1 MSIVGT
7 AAFAS
12 PYAVWVRQSR
22 YADDGRSRPKRRIAK
37 PARTASHNRTG
48 SLISAFRWPPSPN
61 LADTTFLPDSFP
73 YPKSSSPKTAPQLES
88 RFQYEGK
95 VLSQSDP
102 GNIDVFGDH
111 FEKIASNVETV
122 IQGKRD
128 VIDLILLGLVSE
140 GHVLVEDVPGVGKT
154 QLAKSLARS
163 VEGAFNRIQ
172 FTPDLL
178 PSDVTGISVWDREK
192 RAFEF
197 KPGPIFANIVVGDEI
212 NRASPKTQSS
222 LLEAMAERQVTSD
235 GVTRE
240 LPLPFMVIATQNPLE
255 HEGTYPLPEAQ
266 LDRFMMQV
274 VIGYPGR
281 EKELEMLDTHGIR
294 STFLDL
300 QPVVRVEEVHEM
312 IAIAREV
319 AVSQSVKNYIVDLV
333 EGTRL
338 HPDVMLGASPRSTLF
353 LQALAR
359 SRAASTGR
367 DYVMP
372 DDIKALAHPVLEHRL
387 ALRPEAQMRGETVT
401 DLIDDV
407 LGRLRVPGTKSR
419 IAT

>member
-1 MSIVGT
+1 M
-7 AAFAS
+7 
-12 PYAVWVRQSR
+12 
-22 YADDGRSRPKRRIAK
+22 
-37 PARTASHNRTG
+37 
-48 SLISAFRWPPSPN
+48 
-61 LADTTFLPDSFP
+61 
-73 YPKSSSPKTAPQLES
+73 
-88 RFQYEGK
+88 
-95 VLSQSDP
+95 
-102 GNIDVFGDH
+102 
-111 FEKIASNVETV
+111 
-122 IQGKRD
+122 
-128 VIDLILLGLVSE
+128 IDLILLGLVSE

-178 PSDVTGISVWDREK
+178 PSDVTGISVWDRER

-266 LDRFMMQV
+266 LDRFMMRV
-274 VIGYPGR
+274 VIGYPSR
-281 EKELEMLDTHGIR
+281 EKELEMLDIHGVR

-300 QPVVRVEEVHEM
+300 QPVLGVDEVQAM
-312 IAIAREV
+312 IAIAKEV
-319 AVSQSVKNYIVDLV
+319 AISRSVKNYIIDLV

-338 HPDVMLGASPRSTLF
+338 HPDVMLGASPRSALF
-353 LQALAR
+353 LQGLAR
-359 SRAASTGR
+359 SRAASKGR
-367 DYVMP
+367 N
-372 DDIKALAHPVLEHRL
+372 A
-387 ALRPEAQMRGETVT
+387 EAA
-401 DLIDDV
+401 
-407 LGRLRVPGTKSR
+407 S
-419 IAT
+419 

>member
-1 MSIVGT
+1 M
-7 AAFAS
+7 
-12 PYAVWVRQSR
+12 
-22 YADDGRSRPKRRIAK
+22 
-37 PARTASHNRTG
+37 
-48 SLISAFRWPPSPN
+48 
-61 LADTTFLPDSFP
+61 
-73 YPKSSSPKTAPQLES
+73 
-88 RFQYEGK
+88 
-95 VLSQSDP
+95 SQSDP
-102 GNIDVFGDH
+102 GSVDVFGQY

-178 PSDVTGISVWDREK
+178 PSDVTGISVWDRER

-266 LDRFMMQV
+266 LDRFMMRV
-274 VIGYPGR
+274 VIGYPSR
-281 EKELEMLDTHGIR
+281 EKELEMLDIHGVR

-300 QPVVRVEEVHEM
+300 QPVVQVDEVQEM
-312 IAIAREV
+312 IAIAKQV
-319 AVSQSVKNYIVDLV
+319 AVSRSVKNYIVDLV

-338 HPDVMLGASPRSTLF
+338 HPDVMLGASPRSALF
-353 LQALAR
+353 LQGLAR
-359 SRAASTGR
+359 SRAASKGR

-372 DDIKALAHPVLEHRL
+372 DDIKTLAQPVLEHRL
-387 ALRPEAQMRGETVT
+387 AMRPEAQMRGETVA
-401 DLIDDV
+401 DLIEDV
-407 LGRLRVPGTKSR
+407 LGRIRVPGTTSR

>member
-1 MSIVGT
+1 MS
-7 AAFAS
+7 
-12 PYAVWVRQSR
+12 P
-22 YADDGRSRPKRRIAK
+22 
-37 PARTASHNRTG
+37 
-48 SLISAFRWPPSPN
+48 
-61 LADTTFLPDSFP
+61 
-73 YPKSSSPKTAPQLES
+73 
-88 RFQYEGK
+88 
-95 VLSQSDP
+95 SDP
-102 GNIDVFGDH
+102 GSIDVFGEY
-111 FEKIASNVETV
+111 FEKIASNIETV

-178 PSDVTGISVWDREK
+178 PSDVTGISVWDRER

-266 LDRFMMQV
+266 LDRFMMRV
-274 VIGYPGR
+274 VIGYPSR
-281 EKELEMLDTHGIR
+281 EKELEMLDIHGVR

-300 QPVVRVEEVHEM
+300 QPVVRVDEVQEM
-312 IAIAREV
+312 IAIAKEV
-319 AVSQSVKNYIVDLV
+319 AVSRSVKNYIVDLV

-338 HPDVMLGASPRSTLF
+338 HPDVMLGASPRSALF
-353 LQALAR
+353 LQGLAR
-359 SRAASTGR
+359 SRAASKGR

-372 DDIKALAHPVLEHRL
+372 DDIKTLAQPVLEHRL
-387 ALRPEAQMRGETVT
+387 AMRPEAQMRGETVA
-401 DLIDDV
+401 DLIEDV
-407 LGRLRVPGTKSR
+407 LGRIRVPGTTSR

>member
-1 MSIVGT
+1 
-7 AAFAS
+7 
-12 PYAVWVRQSR
+12 
-22 YADDGRSRPKRRIAK
+22 
-37 PARTASHNRTG
+37 
-48 SLISAFRWPPSPN
+48 
-61 LADTTFLPDSFP
+61 
-73 YPKSSSPKTAPQLES
+73 
-88 RFQYEGK
+88 
-95 VLSQSDP
+95 LSQSDP
-102 GNIDVFGDH
+102 GNIDVFGEH

-178 PSDVTGISVWDREK
+178 PSDVTGISIWDREK

-274 VIGYPGR
+274 VIGYPSR

-312 IAIAREV
+312 IAIARQV
-319 AVSQSVKNYIVDLV
+319 AVSQSVKSYIVDLV